1 MHPPFVSLELY
12 VRSFSHVLRVTVCK
26 PYFPRND
33 TSNTINSLR
42 STIAA
47 TARFLFRFSPTKSCI
62 ITTLVL
68 AVRVRVRVLK
78 YGLPEIMQIELY
90 RSR

>member
-1 MHPPFVSLELY
+1 MHPPFVSLEKY
-12 VRSFSHVLRVTVCK
+12 VRSLSHVLTVTVCK

-33 TSNTINSLR
+33 TSNIIDSLG
-42 STIAA
+42 STVAA

-68 AVRVRVRVLK
+68 ADSK
-78 YGLPEIMQIELY
+78 CID
-90 RSR
+90 